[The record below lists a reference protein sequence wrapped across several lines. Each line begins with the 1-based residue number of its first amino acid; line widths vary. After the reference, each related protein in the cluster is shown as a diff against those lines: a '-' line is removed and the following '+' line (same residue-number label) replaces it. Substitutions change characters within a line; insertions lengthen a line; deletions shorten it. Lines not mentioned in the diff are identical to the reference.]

1 MNGRLRSLAG
11 RFAAVVAEMNDAQY
25 RVSVLRAAPDRYL
38 LKPDEP
44 PDTYAEFLAR
54 TPGPLLREPPAR
66 RRPAAAR
73 RSAG

>member
-11 RFAAVVAEMNDAQY
+11 RFAAAVARMNNAQY

-54 TPGPLLREPPAR
+54 TSGALLREP
-66 RRPAAAR
+66 
-73 RSAG
+73 SACNRGRHIGTR